1 MNIIFHETNN
11 NIFIFAY
18 TEIKFM
24 LKFYIKEVLKVKG
37 YKPNTHILQRMGL
50 RYTAANRLI
59 KGETRSLTL
68 DHLEML
74 CVFLNCTPNDILNFS
89 SDSDNQLNADHPLNS
104 LSKPLNQESPIDYIK
119 TLTPEQAKEA
129 TALVKA
135 FWEKQTKK

>member
-1 MNIIFHETNN
+1 
-11 NIFIFAY
+11 
-18 TEIKFM
+18 M

-89 SDSDNQLNADHPLNS
+89 SDPDNQLSADHPLNS

>member
-1 MNIIFHETNN
+1 
-11 NIFIFAY
+11 
-18 TEIKFM
+18 M

-74 CVFLNCTPNDILNFS
+74 CVFLNCTPNDILNYQS
-89 SDSDNQLNADHPLNS
+89 EPDNQLNPDHPLNG
-104 LSKPLNQESPIDYIK
+104 LIKPVNQESPIDYIK
-119 TLTPEQAKEA
+119 TLTPEQAIEA

>member
-1 MNIIFHETNN
+1 MI
-11 NIFIFAY
+11 
-18 TEIKFM
+18 
-24 LKFYIKEVLKVKG
+24 KFYIKEVLKVKG

-74 CVFLNCTPNDILNFS
+74 CVFLNCTPNDILNFEM
-89 SDSDNQLNADHPLNS
+89 NAENPLNSEHPLNT
-104 LSKPLNQESPIDYIK
+104 LIKPINQESPIDYIK
-119 TLTPEQAKEA
+119 TLTPEQAVEA

-135 FWEKQTKK
+135 FWEKQKKQK